1 MNERSMIMLH
11 GKPGSGKSTLG
22 KSLEASFTSEDVAA
36 KHVSLGDQVRAIYHG
51 ERGSYYTNVIR
62 RHLESGDPHAPLDR
76 SIAYGVVLEALQ
88 RPDVDAADL
97 IFLDGYP
104 RSHDQVEGVL
114 ELASGGDY
122 DIRGLLQTEVDT
134 EIAYRR
140 LMKRNR
146 PLGRAALNDADIRRR
161 FQTYDQDTPAMLA
174 ELGVLGIP
182 AETIKTSGPKEATL
196 RHALVATAYMLGSRD
211 SEYDQSA

>member
-22 KSLEASFTSEDVAA
+22 KSLADSFTSEETTAR
-36 KHVSLGDQVRAIYHG
+36 HVSLGDQVRAIYHG
-51 ERGSYYTNVIR
+51 ERHSYYTNTIR
-62 RHLESGDPHAPLDR
+62 RHLESDDPHAPLDR
-76 SIAYGVVLEALQ
+76 SVAYGVVLETLQ
-88 RPDVDAADL
+88 HPDIDAADL

-104 RSHDQVEGVL
+104 RSQDQVEGIV
-114 ELASGGDY
+114 ELANGGGY
-122 DIRGLLQTEVDT
+122 DLRGLLQTEVNS

-146 PLGRAALNDADIRRR
+146 PLGRVALSDVEINRR
-161 FQTYDQDTPAMLA
+161 FQLYDQDTPALLA
-174 ELGVLGIP
+174 ELGILGIP
-182 AETIKTSGPKEATL
+182 TETIKTSGPKEATL

>member
-1 MNERSMIMLH
+1 MNERSIILLN

-22 KSLEASFTSEDVAA
+22 ESLAHHLTSPDTAA
-36 KHVSLGDQVRAIYHG
+36 EHVSLGNQVRAIYSG
-51 ERGSYYTNVIR
+51 QRSSYYANTIR
-62 RHLESGDPHAPLDR
+62 RHLESDDPHAPLDR
-76 SIAYGVVLEALQ
+76 SIAFGVILEALQ
-88 RPDVDAADL
+88 RPNVDAADL

-104 RSHDQVEGVL
+104 RSRDQVEGVI

-122 DIRGLLQTEVDT
+122 DIRGLLQTEVGT

-146 PLGRAALNDADIRRR
+146 PLGRAALNDIDIQRR
-161 FQTYDQDTPAMLA
+161 FQLYDQDTPPMLA